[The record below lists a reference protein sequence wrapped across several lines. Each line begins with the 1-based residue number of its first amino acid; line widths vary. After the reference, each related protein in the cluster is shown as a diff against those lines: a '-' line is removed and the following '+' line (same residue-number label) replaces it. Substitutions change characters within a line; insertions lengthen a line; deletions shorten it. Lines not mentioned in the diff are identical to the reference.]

1 MSDPDEVLRR
11 SLVRPEREQHGG
23 LVVERVADA
32 VGAYRVRAMPT
43 VERLFRR
50 GLLSE
55 RQCYAGLRIYE
66 AWAIGIVGAR
76 DADEGGSSVFDPAGV
91 RDRQV
96 IAAAEY
102 RRIRD
107 AVGGRMWPLAF
118 SVSVEDWS
126 VDRFSNERG
135 GGMDRRQLMG
145 VLKIALDIAADALGL
160 PP

>member
-1 MSDPDEVLRR
+1 MADPDEVLRR

-32 VGAYRVRAMPT
+32 VGAYRVRSMPV

-76 DADEGGSSVFDPAGV
+76 DPDEGGSSVFDPAGV
-91 RDRQV
+91 RDRQAE
-96 IAAAEY
+96 AAAEY

-107 AVGGRMWPLAF
+107 AVGGRMWPCVFA
-118 SVSVEDWS
+118 VSCEDFS
-126 VDRFSNERG
+126 VDRFANERG
-135 GGMDRRQLMG
+135 GGMDRKMWAG
-145 VLKIALDIAADALGL
+145 VLRMALDIAADAIGL
-160 PP
+160 P